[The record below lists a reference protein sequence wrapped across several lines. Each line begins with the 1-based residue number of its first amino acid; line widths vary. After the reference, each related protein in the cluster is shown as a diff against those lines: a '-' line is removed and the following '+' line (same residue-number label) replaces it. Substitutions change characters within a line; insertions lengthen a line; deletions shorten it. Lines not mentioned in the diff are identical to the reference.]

1 MTRKVLNMKTKKIV
15 FIISLVTTIVSLILA
30 VVFHMLPL
38 ENSHF
43 DFLVDIWLGIFSGA
57 FLSTAI
63 TIVEYFSCRK
73 KNLEELFNLLNNQRC
88 ELKKIKYFPEHIC
101 NEKFMA
107 ALHERYR
114 NENYAKLGLPE
125 LIQDDALKSLQEE
138 YFLTDED
145 ILDVDYNDKN
155 DIINRKIKTDQDSIL
170 KQIDD
175 VIDSYNQVKYKTYE
189 IGNIIADSS
198 FLFNNKK
205 IKNRL
210 SEIYKFVRNIEEEYI
225 VTNFHFN
232 NYTIMSV
239 SPSVAIDYIT
249 KIQKHF
255 FRIEEDENGVY
266 QLLIYSEFAQR
277 IDEMLD
283 YIGFLCY
290 GKKYEPCAMEDKEY
304 LKCAYNIC
312 KIEENDEE

>member
-1 MTRKVLNMKTKKIV
+1 MKAKKIV
-15 FIISLVTTIVSLILA
+15 FVISLITTILSFVLA

-43 DFLVDIWLGIFSGA
+43 DFLADLWLGIFSGA

-73 KNLEELFNLLNNQRC
+73 KNLEGLFNLLCNQRY
-88 ELKKIKYFPEHIC
+88 EFNKIEYFPEHIC
-101 NEKFMA
+101 TKKFKA
-107 ALHERYR
+107 ALHEQHV
-114 NENYAKLGLPE
+114 NEIYKKQGLNH
-125 LIQDDALKSLQEE
+125 LIHNDALKSLQEE
-138 YFLTDED
+138 YLLKDAD
-145 ILDVDYNDKN
+145 ILDMDYNDKI
-155 DIINRKIKTDQDSIL
+155 DIVNRKIKADQDNII

-175 VIDSYNQVKYKTYE
+175 VIVSYEKVKYKTYE

-205 IKNRL
+205 IKYKL
-210 SEIYKFVRNIEEEYI
+210 SEIYQFIRNIEEEHI

-232 NYTIMSV
+232 NYTAMSI

-249 KIQKHF
+249 KIQKCF
-255 FRIEEDENGVY
+255 FRDEREENAVY
-266 QLLIYSEFAQR
+266 QLIIYSEFAQS

-290 GKKYEPCAMEDKEY
+290 GKKYKPCSMEDRAY
-304 LKCAYNIC
+304 LKCAYNIL
-312 KIEENDEE
+312 KIEEINEEKSSL